1 MHPIPCNRHLLVE
14 VEEIEEKKGSPVLL
28 PEGFTQTSAFTKA
41 KVVAIANDCSLD
53 ISAGTVVVFHSSMLQ
68 DIKIGENN
76 FKMVLENH
84 VMCTL

>member
-1 MHPIPCNRHLLVE
+1 MQPTPCNRHLLVE
-14 VEEIEEKKGSPVLL
+14 IEEVKEKKESSVLL
-28 PEGFTQTSAFTKA
+28 PDGFTQASAFTKA

-53 ISAGTVVVFHSSMLQ
+53 VSAGDVVVFHTSMLQ
-68 DIKIGENN
+68 DIKVGESS